1 MGKAAPAPRSKVKVG
16 GRGVLGGTLMSSP
29 RLGNFL
35 LTCVDTWSR
44 LGDGGGPRSGP
55 ASPRT
60 RSGSGQTRPGSD
72 QLLLSL

>member
-44 LGDGGGPRSGP
+44 LGRRGSPEWPCKPQNPERFRPDPPRF
-55 ASPRT
+55 
-60 RSGSGQTRPGSD
+60 
-72 QLLLSL
+72 